1 MRADEF
7 VRTGTEAAK
16 AAADMASNQ
25 ATDAV
30 NSGIVGSADKSGL
43 AIKDPL
49 YGSKGSQSASAVQ
62 HLGPRSG
69 SDAAQGSGPRSDGGT
84 FIDHG
89 DVASSVMSGSAA
101 KRRADKLVSTDT
113 AAKKA
118 TSLLQ
123 QTGGRV
129 AADRLVSSKLDKQ
142 KLISKQNAKKA
153 VKGAIIGKTLED
165 TEFEGADDYY
175 YKTKAA
181 WKLGRNGVSAL
192 KQRAAKKAAR
202 KAGRKALPAGNDV
215 SGGASR
221 ATKLIDKKSKKL
233 SPQEAQR
240 KMQTT
245 RYQYKAIAAAKEAQ
259 TASAAKMGLAKAGA
273 AKGGIVAASG
283 GIGAML
289 GSLLLPVAI
298 AVLLMLS
305 LVMLMCCSGGDGG
318 DSDYVSGNL
327 PAACEQ
333 FRGTMTTACQDCGV
347 DTKWVDLLLAMM
359 AQESGG
365 DVKIAAAGGSGAY
378 SNIREDIMQAVEGD
392 FGDVVRYG
400 SSVLSRW
407 GITPSQSFTGN
418 CARASIYAG
427 VLEFKQNLNN
437 WSSYL
442 GNFEPTDTGKVSLL
456 LQGYNFGGQWFVEC
470 KQRGVKEWSS
480 SEAQRFSNKWAG
492 IMGWKRYGDVEY
504 PAHVLRYYSTG
515 SSGGSAPADAN
526 DIVKRAYAEIG
537 KPYAWGAVGPGSY
550 DCSGLVSYCLTGQH
564 TRLGTTGTFMGWH
577 RISASE
583 AVPGDIVTN
592 SHHCGIYI
600 GNGSMIHAPR
610 TGDFVK
616 IGPVHSDMIYVR
628 R

>member
-1 MRADEF
+1 MGADEF
-7 VRTGTEAAK
+7 VRTGTEAAEV
-16 AAADMASNQ
+16 AADMASNQ

-43 AIKDPL
+43 AVKDPL
-49 YGSKGSQSASAVQ
+49 YGSKGSQSASAIQ
-62 HLGPRSG
+62 HLGPRS
-69 SDAAQGSGPRSDGGT
+69 DSGA

-113 AAKKA
+113 AAKRA

-129 AADRLVSSKLDKQ
+129 AADRLVSSKLDKRD
-142 KLISKQNAKKA
+142 LVSKQNAKRA
-153 VKGAIIGKTLED
+153 VKGAVVGKALED
-165 TEFEGADDYY
+165 TEFEGADDYCC
-175 YKTKAA
+175 KTRAA

-192 KQRAAKKAAR
+192 KGRAAKKAAR
-202 KAGRKALPAGNDV
+202 NAGRKALPAGNDV

-221 ATKLIDKKSKKL
+221 TTKLIDKKSKEL
-233 SPQEAQR
+233 SSQEAQR
-240 KMQTT
+240 KLQST
-245 RYQYKAIAAAKEAQ
+245 RNQYKAIAAAKEAQ
-259 TASAAKMGLAKAGA
+259 AASAAKMGLAKAGA
-273 AKGGIVAASG
+273 AKGGIFAAG
-283 GIGAML
+283 GSIGAVL
-289 GSLLLPVAI
+289 GGLLVPLVII
-298 AVLLMLS
+298 ALLMLS
-305 LVMLMCCSGGDGG
+305 LMMFMSCSGGDGG

-365 DVKIAAAGGSGAY
+365 DVKVAAAGGSGAY
-378 SNIREDIMQAVEGD
+378 SNIREDIMQAVEGE

-407 GITPSQSFTGN
+407 GVTPSQSFTGN

-427 VLEFKQNLNN
+427 VLEFKQNLSN

-442 GNFEPTDTGKVSLL
+442 GEFEPTDTGKVSLL

-480 SEAQRFSNKWAG
+480 SEAQRFSNKWAS
-492 IMGWKRYGDVEY
+492 ICGWKSYGDVEY

-515 SSGGSAPADAN
+515 GSGGSGESAPAGSN
-526 DIVKRAYAEIG
+526 EVVQRAYAELG
-537 KPYAWGAVGPGSY
+537 KPYSWGAVGPSSY
-550 DCSGLVSYCLTGQH
+550 DCSGLVSYCLLGYH
-564 TRLGTTGTFMGWH
+564 TRLGTTGTFMGWNH
-577 RISASE
+577 VSNPQ
-583 AVPGDIVTN
+583 PGDICVN

-600 GNGSMIHAPR
+600 GNGKMIHAPQ
-610 TGDFVK
+610 TGDVVK
-616 IGPVHSDMIYVR
+616 ISNVPSSMIYVR

>member
-69 SDAAQGSGPRSDGGT
+69 SDAAQSSGPRSDGGT

-192 KQRAAKKAAR
+192 KQRAAKKA
-202 KAGRKALPAGNDV
+202 GRKALPAGNDV

-221 ATKLIDKKSKKL
+221 ATKLIDKKSKEL

-240 KMQTT
+240 KLQST
-245 RYQYKAIAAAKEAQ
+245 RNQYKAIAAAKEAQ
-259 TASAAKMGLAKAGA
+259 TASAARMGLAKAGA
-273 AKGGIVAASG
+273 AKGGIVAAG
-283 GIGAML
+283 GGLGAVL
-289 GSLLLPVAI
+289 GGLLVPLVVV
-298 AVLLMLS
+298 VLLMLS
-305 LVMLMCCSGGDGG
+305 LFMFMSCSGGDGG
-318 DSDYVSGNL
+318 DSDYVAGNL
-327 PAACEQ
+327 PSACEQ

-359 AQESGG
+359 AQESCG
-365 DVKIAAAGGSGAY
+365 DVKIAAAGGSGDY

-427 VLEFKQNLNN
+427 VLEFKQNLSN

-442 GNFEPTDTGKVSLL
+442 GEFEPTDTGKVSLL

-480 SEAQRFSNKWAG
+480 SEAQRFSNKWAS
-492 IMGWKRYGDVEY
+492 IYGWKRYGDVEY

-515 SSGGSAPADAN
+515 GSGGSGESAPAGSN
-526 DIVKRAYAEIG
+526 EVVQRAYAELG
-537 KPYAWGAVGPGSY
+537 KPYSWGAVGPSSY
-550 DCSGLVSYCLTGQH
+550 DCSGLVSYCLLGYH
-564 TRLGTTGTFMGWH
+564 TRLGTTGTFMGWKH
-577 RISASE
+577 ISNPQ
-583 AVPGDIVTN
+583 PGDICVN

-600 GNGSMIHAPR
+600 GNGKMIHAPQ
-610 TGDFVK
+610 TGDVVK
-616 IGPVHSDMIYVR
+616 ISNVHKDMIYVR